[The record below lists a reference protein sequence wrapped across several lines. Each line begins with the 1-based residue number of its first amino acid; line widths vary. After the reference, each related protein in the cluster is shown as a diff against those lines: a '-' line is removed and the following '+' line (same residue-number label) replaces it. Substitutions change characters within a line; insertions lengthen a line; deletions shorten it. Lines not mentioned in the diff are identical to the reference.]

1 VTVFVPA
8 PVGVKVTEQL
18 PATRLQLVAGLNE
31 PPAVPDEVNLTCPV
45 GVLGV
50 PVAVSANV
58 AVQVEPLLVTTDE
71 GAQLT
76 VVEVE
81 RPVTVSANDW
91 LPVLVLKA
99 CFVSPL

>member
-1 VTVFVPA
+1 MSVPA
-8 PVGVKVTEQL
+8 PVGVNVTEQL

-31 PPAVPDEVNLTCPV
+31 PVAVPAEVNLTVPV
-45 GVLGV
+45 GVLAV
-50 PVAVSANV
+50 PVAVSVTV
-58 AVQVEPLLVTTDE
+58 AVQVEPLLAATDE
-71 GAQLT
+71 GAQLS

-81 RPVTVSANDW
+81 RPITVSANDW